1 MNFDRIGFIGF
12 GEAGH
17 ILASDLAARNIHVQ
31 AYDLLLDQQATRQ
44 DMEKMADRCGV
55 RLCASATEAAQ
66 DTTLVISA
74 VTAGNALLVAQTLAP
89 SLRPGQIFMDIN
101 SVAPATKQAARD
113 AVEGRGARYIDAAV
127 MAPVPPQRLMTP
139 ILLSGQAATALSA
152 ALNSLGF
159 NTREVGGAVGV
170 ASAIKMCRSV
180 MIKGLEAL
188 TTECLNTA
196 HHYGAETEVLASLHA
211 SFPSMGWDAN
221 LPHYLISR
229 VAEHGRRRAEEMQ
242 EVAQTVQAAG
252 VQPNMSLAI
261 AQTQLSLV
269 EAMTERGL
277 EYKDLEPFDWQQ
289 LHTLL
294 RV

>member
-1 MNFDRIGFIGF
+1 MNFNRIGFIGF

-17 ILASDLAARNIHVQ
+17 ILASELAARNIHVQ
-31 AYDLLLDQQATRQ
+31 VYDRLLDQQATRQ
-44 DMEKMADRCGV
+44 DMEKIAERCGV
-55 RLCASATEAAQ
+55 KLCASATEAAQ
-66 DTTLVISA
+66 GTTLVISA
-74 VTAGNALLVAQTLAP
+74 VTAGNALQVAQTIAP
-89 SLRPGQIFMDIN
+89 SLRPGQLFMDIN

-127 MAPVPPQRLMTP
+127 MAPVPLQRLKTP
-139 ILLSGQAATALSA
+139 ILLSGQAATELSPV
-152 ALNSLGF
+152 LNSLGF

-196 HHYGAETEVLASLHA
+196 RHYGAETEVLASLHT
-211 SFPSMGWDAN
+211 SFPTMGWDAE

-252 VQPNMSLAI
+252 VQPSMSRAI

-269 EAMTERGL
+269 NAMAERRL
-277 EYKDLEPFDWQQ
+277 EYKDLEPFNWQQ
-289 LHTLL
+289 LNALL